1 VVEPPGP
8 RLRNSPVTD
17 VAGLI
22 EWGERELARA
32 GVICAHGT
40 ETCRDEAAAIIYH
53 ALGLG
58 HDDPLAYGR
67 PVSAAERLRCEALLS
82 RRIDERLPA
91 PYLLGE
97 AWFAGLRFVVD
108 PRVLVPRS
116 PFAELIAARFEPWL
130 TAVTAPR
137 ILEIGTGS
145 GCIAVACALAFPG
158 AFVVATDVSADA
170 LDVARVNVARHGVG
184 DRVALLRADLLN
196 GVRGPFDLIVSN
208 PPYVPEAELRDM
220 PPEFRWEPR
229 AALAGGPDGLE
240 LVRRIVNGAAARLAP
255 RGLLAIEVGAGVQ
268 ALERAFPR
276 IAFAWPEFEAGGD
289 GIALVAAGDLP
300 EENADGRPARPGG

>member
-1 VVEPPGP
+1 
-8 RLRNSPVTD
+8 LPVTD

-32 GVICAHGT
+32 GVVCAHGT
-40 ETCRDEAAAIIYH
+40 ETFRDEAAALIYH
-53 ALGLG
+53 ALGLD
-58 HDDPLAYGR
+58 HDDPLAYRR
-67 PVSAAERLRCEALLS
+67 PVSADERLRCEALVR
-82 RRIDERLPA
+82 RRIDERVPA

-97 AWFAGLRFVVD
+97 AWFAGLRFAVD
-108 PRVLVPRS
+108 TRVLVPRS

-130 TAVTAPR
+130 SAVAAPR

-145 GCIAVACALAFPG
+145 GCIAVACAFAFPG

-170 LDVARVNVARHGVG
+170 LAVARANVTRHGVAE
-184 DRVALLRADLLN
+184 RLALLRADLLE
-196 GVRGPFDLIVSN
+196 GIRGPFDLIVTN
-208 PPYVPEAELRDM
+208 PPYVPEEDLRDM

-229 AALAGGPDGLE
+229 AALAGGADGLD

-255 RGLLAIEVGAGVQ
+255 TGLLAIEVGAGVE

-276 IAFAWPEFEAGGD
+276 VPFTWAEFEAGGD

-300 EENADGRPARPGG
+300 GDNAGRVRPGN

>member
-1 VVEPPGP
+1 M
-8 RLRNSPVTD
+8 TD

-22 EWGERELARA
+22 EWGERELAHA
-32 GVICAHGT
+32 GVVCAHGT
-40 ETCRDEAAAIIYH
+40 EAFRDEAAALIYH
-53 ALGLG
+53 ALRLD

-67 PVSAAERLRCEALLS
+67 LVSAEERLRCEALVR
-82 RRIDERLPA
+82 RRIDERVPA

-97 AWFAGLRFVVD
+97 AWFAGLRFAVD

-130 TAVTAPR
+130 SAVAAPR

-158 AFVVATDVSADA
+158 AFVVATDVSVDA
-170 LDVARVNVARHGVG
+170 LAVARVNVARHGVAE
-184 DRVALLRADLLN
+184 RLALLRADLLE
-196 GVRGPFDLIVSN
+196 GIRGPFDLIVTN
-208 PPYVPEAELRDM
+208 PPYVPEEELRDM
-220 PPEFRWEPR
+220 PPEFLWEPR
-229 AALAGGPDGLE
+229 TALAGGADGLD

-255 RGLLAIEVGAGVQ
+255 TGLLAIEVGAGVE

-276 IAFAWPEFEAGGD
+276 VPFTWPEFEAGGD

-300 EENADGRPARPGG
+300 GDNVGRGRARSGS